1 MDRGAWWVK
10 SMGLQ
15 SLGLSLVTMYAYS
28 INVFILSRKQKVV
41 LCSDNNALKIIRR
54 KIHQ

>member
-1 MDRGAWWVK
+1 MK